1 MHAFEISTPAGVL
14 SLLSEDVNCTHDWHA
29 ALGAACPQ
37 KVRVVKLH
45 VVVDLRWTNDLPV

>member
-45 VVVDLRWTNDLPV
+45 VVDLRWMNDLPV